1 MKKSNNDHHGAV
13 LYLRVASADQQD
25 QHEGIGEQRAVCTR
39 EAERLGAV
47 VTDEFVD
54 AGASGNRMNRSGMLD
69 LLRRVAGRPV
79 KYVIVRDRARL
90 ARNAADDAAIRERL
104 KQSGVT
110 LVSVSNEDHRADMAP
125 KRIRSAR

>member
-1 MKKSNNDHHGAV
+1 MKRSNKGNRRAV
-13 LYLRVASADQQD
+13 LYLRVASQD
-25 QHEGIGEQRAVCTR
+25 QHDQRYGVAEQREACTH

-54 AGASGNRMNRSGMLD
+54 AGVSGNTIHRNGLQR
-69 LLRRVAGRPV
+69 LLRRVVERPV

-90 ARNAADDAAIRERL
+90 ARNAADDAVIKERL

-110 LVSVSNEDHRADMAP
+110 LVSVSNEGHRVGMTP
-125 KRIRSAR
+125 KRGRSTR